1 MIASGTIIIDGQTYR
16 KGDIIHDLGGWDC
29 IDTDGSKRYYWGK
42 SSEVDNTQSIVNK
55 TEWLLAEPQE
65 IDLTQKE
72 VQTLKHLQHIIRL
85 QTSTS
90 IQNSLTDIQYLII
103 RLAWLMVGT
112 M

>member
-16 KGDIIHDLGGWDC
+16 SRKKYRH
-29 IDTDGSKRYYWGK
+29 
-42 SSEVDNTQSIVNK
+42 
-55 TEWLLAEPQE
+55 
-65 IDLTQKE
+65 
-72 VQTLKHLQHIIRL
+72 LKHLQHIIRL